1 MLYRENNA
9 LFTYFSVFSTWAMMA
24 WMILMPLLLFLSRA
38 SSTVTIIWGL
48 LFFLLDTFVLDL
60 IGGLGP
66 LQLCLWSVLFLP
78 VSKQTTTS
86 DSARAGLP
94 SRGFSLVISAAQ
106 ALLLGFALINFP
118 PLQTR
123 YPGADQVG
131 KDSTSLFFG
140 IGPLVIFNTMDLS
153 SLGRGLKITSSGRLL
168 NHQFSESSRYSIN
181 QMIRTLSFSRL
192 FAPLPAQFKKLEE
205 AIDDLATCSHLAPE
219 TKLDLTFEYIT
230 LPTISD
236 WQQRRYVE
244 PNCNQ
249 PVFLFTY
256 TTGKQGREDE
266 STAPPGEIRFLQAGL
281 DYAWR
286 DLPYKL
292 NADKTDLIYQFPAP
306 LEERLFFNFIAQPQN
321 SQAQVQA
328 GTKLT
333 EGISKLVSC
342 GPNAPQQFLTLES
355 LIELYPLLK
364 VDPVSERLVMECSD
378 NNLLLELEQKYCAIL
393 HGHISATGLADKARR
408 QRIANLRRQYF
419 AAILKN

>member
-1 MLYRENNA
+1 M
-9 LFTYFSVFSTWAMMA
+9 
-24 WMILMPLLLFLSRA
+24 
-38 SSTVTIIWGL
+38 
-48 LFFLLDTFVLDL
+48 
-60 IGGLGP
+60 
-66 LQLCLWSVLFLP
+66 
-78 VSKQTTTS
+78 
-86 DSARAGLP
+86 
-94 SRGFSLVISAAQ
+94 
-106 ALLLGFALINFP
+106 
-118 PLQTR
+118 
-123 YPGADQVG
+123 
-131 KDSTSLFFG
+131 
-140 IGPLVIFNTMDLS
+140 
-153 SLGRGLKITSSGRLL
+153 
-168 NHQFSESSRYSIN
+168 
-181 QMIRTLSFSRL
+181 
-192 FAPLPAQFKKLEE
+192 
-205 AIDDLATCSHLAPE
+205 APE